1 MKMLWL
7 CCIEAAP
14 SSIILFDTAF
24 KNSLVMGFVSSADW
38 LYGLLLKRFPRE
50 YKSGL
55 GGI

>member
-24 KNSLVMGFVSSADW
+24 KNSLVMGFVSSAVVVVRTIVET
-38 LYGLLLKRFPRE
+38 L
-50 YKSGL
+50 S
-55 GGI
+55 